1 MLKIGQ
7 INPLK
12 VVGEFPFG
20 YQLSHADDDR
30 SIVLTEEVEQPLAVD
45 SEVQAMVYTGE
56 NGQLAA
62 SLAAPKILAG
72 EVKVLKAVG
81 VTDFAAFFDWGL
93 PRDLMVP
100 RQNQAMPVN
109 QGMVYPV
116 YLYFDEPTG
125 RLLGTTKLHPFLS
138 ENGIYFKAG
147 QEVELIVCGQT
158 DLGYKVVINQT
169 HLGLVFASDAFKK
182 LRIGDETTGYIK
194 QVREDG
200 KIDVAL
206 QQVNAT
212 GRDTL
217 QQAILDD
224 LEAHGG
230 FSTLTD
236 KSPPE
241 EIYAHFNVSKAAYKR
256 ALGALYKQQKI
267 KLDKQKIT
275 LVE

>member
-1 MLKIGQ
+1 M
-7 INPLK
+7 
-12 VVGEFPFG
+12 
-20 YQLSHADDDR
+20 
-30 SIVLTEEVEQPLAVD
+30 
-45 SEVQAMVYTGE
+45 
-56 NGQLAA
+56 
-62 SLAAPKILAG
+62 
-72 EVKVLKAVG
+72 
-81 VTDFAAFFDWGL
+81 
-93 PRDLMVP
+93 
-100 RQNQAMPVN
+100 
-109 QGMVYPV
+109 
-116 YLYFDEPTG
+116 
-125 RLLGTTKLHPFLS
+125 
-138 ENGIYFKAG
+138 
-147 QEVELIVCGQT
+147 
-158 DLGYKVVINQT
+158 
-169 HLGLVFASDAFKK
+169 
-182 LRIGDETTGYIK
+182 
-194 QVREDG
+194 REDG

-212 GRDTL
+212 GRDAL

>member
-7 INPLK
+7 INPLT

-20 YQLSHADDDR
+20 YQLSHAEDDR
-30 SIVLTEEVEQPLAVD
+30 SIVLTEEVEQPLTVGG
-45 SEVQAMVYTGE
+45 EVQAMVYTGE

-62 SLAAPKILAG
+62 SLSTPEITTG
-72 EVKVLKAVG
+72 QVKVLKAVG
-81 VTDFAAFFDWGL
+81 VTEFAAFFAWGL
-93 PRDLMVP
+93 PRDLLVP
-100 RQNQAMPVN
+100 RQNQATPVS
-109 QGMVYPV
+109 QGMRYPV
-116 YLYFDEPTG
+116 YLYFDEATH

-138 ENGIYFKAG
+138 EDGVYFHAG
-147 QEVELIVCGQT
+147 QEVDLIVCGET
-158 DLGYKVVINQT
+158 DLGYKVVINQS
-169 HLGLVFASDAFKK
+169 HLGLVFSSDAFKT

-194 QVREDG
+194 HIREDG
-200 KIDVAL
+200 KIDVVL
-206 QQVNAT
+206 QQVNAS
-212 GRDTL
+212 GRDAL

-267 KLDKQKIT
+267 KLDKQKVT